1 MIQNTKIL
9 TNKEVLKDCN
19 VLSKQQLKN
28 VIVCAVYEVSYDN
41 NKC

>member
-9 TNKEVLKDCN
+9 TNKEILKDCN
-19 VLSKQQLKN
+19 VLSKQQLT
-28 VIVCAVYEVSYDN
+28 VVYEVSYDN